1 MTRVQIPAG
10 APGVLCYLFFIW
22 FDYVFMPGFVLWVVR
37 IRVEF
42 LVISISGDAILP
54 GRGFCGIGY
63 F

>member
-1 MTRVQIPAG
+1 
-10 APGVLCYLFFIW
+10 
-22 FDYVFMPGFVLWVVR
+22 MPDFVLWVVR

-54 GRGFCGIGY
+54 GCGFCGIGY

>member
-1 MTRVQIPAG
+1 
-10 APGVLCYLFFIW
+10 
-22 FDYVFMPGFVLWVVR
+22 MPGFVLWVVR

-54 GRGFCGIGY
+54 GRVDSFVVD